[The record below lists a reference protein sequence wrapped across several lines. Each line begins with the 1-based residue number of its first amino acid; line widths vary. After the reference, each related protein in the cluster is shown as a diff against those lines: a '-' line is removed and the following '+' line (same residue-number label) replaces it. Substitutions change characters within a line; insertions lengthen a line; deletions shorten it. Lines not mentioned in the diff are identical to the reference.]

1 VRRLL
6 AIVLALPKGC
16 GTNAAPPPPPPEAL
30 PVTSATTPPVWTPPD
45 PGGPLP
51 SATPTSPELVKARQL
66 AQAGDH
72 KRLRAMLEK
81 RVRAGKGTR
90 EEAAMLMDACVALRD
105 RACVEAVR
113 ARHPDLAEP

>member
-1 VRRLL
+1 VRRLFAL
-6 AIVLALPKGC
+6 ALALPKGC
-16 GTNAAPPPPPPEAL
+16 APSSSAPEPPPPPS

-51 SATPTSPELVKARQL
+51 SATPAPNPELVKARQL

-72 KRLRAMLEK
+72 KRVRTMLEK
-81 RVRAGKGTR
+81 KVRAGKGTR

-105 RACVEAVR
+105 KACVEAVH
-113 ARHPDLAEP
+113 ARHPDLAE